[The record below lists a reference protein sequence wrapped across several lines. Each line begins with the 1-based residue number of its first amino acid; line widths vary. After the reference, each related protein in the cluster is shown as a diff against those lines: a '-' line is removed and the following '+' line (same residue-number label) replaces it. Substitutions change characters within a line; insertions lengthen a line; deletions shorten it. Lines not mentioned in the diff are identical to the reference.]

1 MLRTPGGCVVV
12 QLAVIYVPW
21 LQAILQTEALAL
33 SDLLSILVLSSSV
46 LWSDEL
52 RKWLQRRQE
61 RRAMR
66 LRPMNDRLV

>member
-1 MLRTPGGCVVV
+1 M